1 MKAKLKYIVVI
12 SFVLI
17 MVALSIGLPSGIF
30 AFQDKNII
38 GKINLEQQNMQSDS
52 HQQPLSI
59 MDKLKFLGS
68 SGLSS
73 LALDQ
78 GKYFNKKTILSA
90 ALNEIK
96 ALKKSGI
103 FPQIDDDINFEDG
116 TAKLY
121 ISKDQPSKSL
131 ILWNITFYNKNATG
145 TLSLD
150 DETGK
155 ILMFVITKLNGVPQY
170 ELSKSTAETWGS
182 YLGFD
187 VKESYIKPAKDKLYY
202 EGTYLMT
209 TYSQGSNTIL
219 YDIIKYNN
227 GYSFGSW
234 PEKNY

>member
-1 MKAKLKYIVVI
+1 MKTKFKYTLAIF
-12 SFVLI
+12 FVLI

-30 AFQDKNII
+30 AIQDKNII
-38 GKINLEQQNMQSDS
+38 GKINLQQQDIKSDS
-52 HQQPLSI
+52 HQQHLSI
-59 MDKLKFLGS
+59 MDKLKFLGN

-73 LALDQ
+73 LSLDQ
-78 GKYFNKKTILSA
+78 GKYFNKKTVLSA

-116 TAKLY
+116 IAKLY

-145 TLSLD
+145 TLFLD

-155 ILMFVITKLNGVPQY
+155 ILMFLITKINGVPQY
-170 ELSKSTAETWGS
+170 ELSKSTAETWGA

-187 VKESYIKPAKDKLYY
+187 VKESHIKPVNDKLYY
-202 EGTYLMT
+202 ENTYLIT
-209 TYSQGSNTIL
+209 TYSHGSNTIM
-219 YDIIKYNN
+219 YNIIKYNN

-234 PEKNY
+234 PKKNY